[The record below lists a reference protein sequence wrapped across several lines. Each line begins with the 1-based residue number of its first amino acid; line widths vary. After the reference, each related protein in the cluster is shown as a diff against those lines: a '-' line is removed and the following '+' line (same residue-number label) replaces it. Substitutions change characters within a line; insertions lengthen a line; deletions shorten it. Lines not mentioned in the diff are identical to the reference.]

1 MLQASTNT
9 EIETWLDEEAAMRR
23 QLAAPGVLP
32 LSALGTMSPAD
43 VFNGIGNGTLPHPPF
58 GSLVDF
64 VPIRWE
70 PGRFIFQGTPDT
82 RHYNPLGTVH
92 GGYAAT
98 LLDSCMGCAIHTR
111 LEQGQGYTTLDLRV
125 SYLRALRDGVG
136 PVRAEGTVVHI
147 GRSTATAEGQLYD
160 AEGRLYA
167 TGSTTCLIFQAPKQ
181 RPAAGE

>member
-1 MLQASTNT
+1 MQMRQPDT
-9 EIETWLDEEAAMRR
+9 EIVRWHCEEAEMR
-23 QLAAPGVLP
+23 QNLGKPGVIPMNL
-32 LSALGTMSPAD
+32 LATMSPAD
-43 VFNGIGNGTLPHPPF
+43 VFTGIGNGSLPHPPF

-70 PGRFIFQGTPDT
+70 PGSFIFQGTPDA

-111 LEQGQGYTTLDLRV
+111 LERGQGYTTLDLRV
-125 SYLRALRDGVG
+125 SYLRALRQDTG
-136 PVRAEGTVVHI
+136 PVRAEGTVVHL
-147 GRSTATAEGQLYD
+147 GRSTATAEGRLYD

-167 TGSTTCLIFQAPKQ
+167 TASTTCLIFQAPTAPQ
-181 RPAAGE
+181 GE